1 MSRRR
6 RSAEEWRKIIGDQRR
21 SGLSVAAFCRR
32 ARVQLVTFYGWRRR
46 LRGEHGFVE
55 LKIAD
60 DAVASVPR
68 AGSPGSP
75 ALELR
80 LPRER
85 SVLIPPGFDPASLR
99 ALLDVL
105 DHSASMPA
113 NAEAPA

>member
-21 SGLSVAAFCRR
+21 SGLSGAAFCRR
-32 ARVQLVTFYGWRRR
+32 ARVQPVTFYAWRRR
-46 LRGEHGFVE
+46 VRGEHGFVE

-60 DAVASVPR
+60 DAVAGVPR
-68 AGSPGSP
+68 VASPGSP

-85 SVLIPPGFDPASLR
+85 SVLIPPGFDPTSLQ
-99 ALLDVL
+99 ALLEVL
-105 DHSASMPA
+105 EHSACVPA
-113 NAEAPA
+113 NAEALA